1 MTKRFASISLVLALL
16 GPGAASQLLAHEGH
30 DHKVLG
36 TVTMAAV
43 DRVTLK
49 DRDGKDLTIKVTKDT
64 KVKAKPLIKVE
75 QIKAGTRV
83 VVTAVE
89 AADKTMTAKLIEV
102 GAAAA
107 PLAPQAR

>member
-1 MTKRFASISLVLALL
+1 MTRRFASISLALAMLAP
-16 GPGAASQLLAHEGH
+16 GPASQLRAHEGH

-49 DRDGKDLTIKVTKDT
+49 DRDGKDVTIKVTKDT

-83 VVTAVE
+83 VITAVE
-89 AADKTMTAKLIEV
+89 AQDKTMTATTIEV
-102 GAAAA
+102 GAAGAGTK
-107 PLAPQAR
+107 

>member
-1 MTKRFASISLVLALL
+1 MRDTTTKY
-16 GPGAASQLLAHEGH
+16 
-30 DHKVLG
+30 LG

-49 DRDGKDLTIKVTKDT
+49 DRDGKDVTIKVTKDT

-83 VVTAVE
+83 VITAVE
-89 AADKTMTAKLIEV
+89 AQDKTMTATTIEV
-102 GAAAA
+102 GAAGAGTK
-107 PLAPQAR
+107 